1 MDLYYCTNKKLY
13 NYYKTHKMLIPK
25 RALCNNR
32 DVFLNILLLVLLCNV
47 MKLFTSFIWLVIINL
62 FPKNEAL
69 SNVKGIYLCLSE
81 LVTGQNITGVESLIL
96 MKPNV

>member
-1 MDLYYCTNKKLY
+1 
-13 NYYKTHKMLIPK
+13 
-25 RALCNNR
+25 
-32 DVFLNILLLVLLCNV
+32 

>member
-1 MDLYYCTNKKLY
+1 MFIYLTCPPSLSFSFVSFCSLLY
-13 NYYKTHKMLIPK
+13 
-25 RALCNNR
+25 RALSNNR
-32 DVFLNILLLVLLCNV
+32 DVFLNILLLVLLRNV
-47 MKLFTSFIWLVIINL
+47 MKLFNSFIWLVIIHL

-69 SNVKGIYLCLSE
+69 SNVKGLYLCLSE

>member
-1 MDLYYCTNKKLY
+1 M
-13 NYYKTHKMLIPK
+13 
-25 RALCNNR
+25 
-32 DVFLNILLLVLLCNV
+32 FLNILLLVLLCNV
-47 MKLFTSFIWLVIINL
+47 MKLFNSFIWFVIINL

-69 SNVKGIYLCLSE
+69 SNVKVIYLCLSE

>member
-1 MDLYYCTNKKLY
+1 MSFCSLLY
-13 NYYKTHKMLIPK
+13 
-25 RALCNNR
+25 RALSNNR

-47 MKLFTSFIWLVIINL
+47 MKLFNSFIWFVIINL

-69 SNVKGIYLCLSE
+69 SNVKGLYLCLSE